1 MAAVDTHEAYQG
13 SPSGPWNNWAAVT
26 PNDGA
31 DLAYASCVIM
41 VTGAGNIKVDT
52 LGGQTAVTLAVAA
65 GFEYKIRATR
75 IYNTDTTATGII
87 VGW

>member
-1 MAAVDTHEAYQG
+1 MAWVDPHEAYQG
-13 SPSGPWNNWAAVT
+13 SPSGPWNHWASIT
-26 PNDGA
+26 PHDTN
-31 DLAYASCVIM
+31 DLAYVPCVIQ

-52 LGGQTAVTLAVAA
+52 LGGQTAVTLPVAA

-87 VGW
+87 AGW